1 MGSRERILNAIK
13 KLAQPVVEISSPI
26 ADQETKTGLLSAITE
41 KLLSIGAD
49 VLVFKE
55 RSELKK
61 YLHIKYTENEVLVNA
76 IPNLP
81 NYNVEECLHWQPIE
95 ISSVKRFVVK
105 GDIGVAES
113 GAIWVSEES
122 MKVRLLPFVCE
133 QLYIVL
139 YENDLVFD
147 LEEAYERIG
156 ILKDGYGVFI
166 AGPSKTADIEQ
177 SLVIGAHGPM
187 GLTVLFIKKEI
198 ELL

>member
-13 KLAQPVVEISSPI
+13 KLAQPVVEINSPI

-61 YLHIKYTENEVLVNA
+61 YLHIKCTENEVLVNG
-76 IPNLP
+76 IPDLP

-95 ISSVKRFVVK
+95 LSSVKRFIVK

-177 SLVIGAHGPM
+177 SLVIGAHGPI

>member
-177 SLVIGAHGPM
+177 SLVIGAHGPI

>member
-95 ISSVKRFVVK
+95 ISSVKKFVVK

-177 SLVIGAHGPM
+177 SLVIGAHGPI

>member
-1 MGSRERILNAIK
+1 
-13 KLAQPVVEISSPI
+13 
-26 ADQETKTGLLSAITE
+26 
-41 KLLSIGAD
+41 
-49 VLVFKE
+49 
-55 RSELKK
+55 
-61 YLHIKYTENEVLVNA
+61 
-76 IPNLP
+76 
-81 NYNVEECLHWQPIE
+81 VEECLHWQPIE
-95 ISSVKRFVVK
+95 LSSVKRFVVK

-177 SLVIGAHGPM
+177 SLVIGAHGPI